1 MFCLFP
7 DLAGNMAGGV
17 KEEIINNWWL
27 HYTARYDLVRDK
39 TRGINQKQFDNSLVK
54 NIRIKIIDN

>member
-39 TRGINQKQFDNSLVK
+39 TRNNLIILLL
-54 NIRIKIIDN
+54 KIYELKL